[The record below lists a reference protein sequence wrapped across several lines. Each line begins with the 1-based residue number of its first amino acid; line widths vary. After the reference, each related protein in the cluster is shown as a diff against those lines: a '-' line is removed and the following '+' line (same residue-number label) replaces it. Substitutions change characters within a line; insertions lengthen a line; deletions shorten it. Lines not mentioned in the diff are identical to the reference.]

1 MKKGI
6 LIAVC
11 VLFASVASSYAQAF
25 FPTEKIAFYDQLSTY
40 LNSSSS
46 KHDREKSAVVMQ
58 AFRGVWD
65 SYYDDQEANMVMRL
79 CELLHD
85 RTGGKAYANIFNY
98 IEVVQQIP
106 TAGLTHKDVNNWLCY
121 TEAKT
126 QNSLNGVDKYLASCH
141 DIFVDKVL
149 SAKGN
154 SKWTL
159 RDALWGFPSKE
170 RFELTVDGT
179 LALVSQKDESLLKS
193 TKGVYY
199 LDGNRKVAQAVTEI
213 SHDIR
218 TPLTAINSYLDL
230 MKDEENEALKQEY
243 LERIKSRTLS
253 LSDLADELFKY
264 STSTDPTRYPVQSEE
279 VSSEPIDICRT
290 LEECILSFYAAFKGK
305 GIEPE
310 IELPDEPLYVLCDK
324 KSANRI
330 FENIIS
336 NAIKYANDSLC
347 VRLNSDGT
355 AVFSNPAP
363 DLTPVSAAKLFDR
376 YFTVKEG
383 SNSTGL
389 GFSIAKELIV
399 RNGGTIE
406 SELIDGVLS
415 IKVHFKMQET
425 T

>member
-1 MKKGI
+1 MVSLFISKRNITDLEI
-6 LIAVC
+6 LIVVCIVLAIALIIAVI
-11 VLFASVASSYAQAF
+11 
-25 FPTEKIAFYDQLSTY
+25 KIALLKRGYDELTDNIEDQ
-40 LNSSSS
+40 
-46 KHDREKSAVVMQ
+46 V
-58 AFRGVWD
+58 RGK
-65 SYYDDQEANMVMRL
+65 
-79 CELLHD
+79 
-85 RTGGKAYANIFNY
+85 T
-98 IEVVQQIP
+98 QIP
-106 TAGLTHKDVNNWLCY
+106 VTLTTADSHARRTAE
-121 TEAKT
+121 T
-126 QNSLNGVDKYLASCH
+126 LNH
-141 DIFVDKVL
+141 
-149 SAKGN
+149 
-154 SKWTL
+154 
-159 RDALWGFPSKE
+159 
-170 RFELTVDGT
+170 ELTKLQD
-179 LALVSQKDESLLKS
+179 LRNE
-193 TKGVYY
+193 Y

-305 GIEPE
+305 DIEPE
-310 IELPDEPLYVLCDK
+310 IELPDEPVFVLCDK

-336 NAIKYANDSLC
+336 NALKYANDSLK
-347 VRLNSDGT
+347 VNLNRDGT
-355 AVFSNPAP
+355 AVFSNHAP

>member
-1 MKKGI
+1 MVSLFISKRDVTDLEI
-6 LIAVC
+6 LIVVCIVLAIALIVAVI
-11 VLFASVASSYAQAF
+11 
-25 FPTEKIAFYDQLSTY
+25 KIALLRRGYDELTD
-40 LNSSSS
+40 NI
-46 KHDREKSAVVMQ
+46 E
-58 AFRGVWD
+58 
-65 SYYDDQEANMVMRL
+65 DQVK
-79 CELLHD
+79 
-85 RTGGKAYANIFNY
+85 GKT
-98 IEVVQQIP
+98 QIP
-106 TAGLTHKDVNNWLCY
+106 VTLTTTDPLARRTAET
-121 TEAKT
+121 
-126 QNSLNGVDKYLASCH
+126 LNH
-141 DIFVDKVL
+141 
-149 SAKGN
+149 
-154 SKWTL
+154 
-159 RDALWGFPSKE
+159 
-170 RFELTVDGT
+170 ELTKLQD
-179 LALVSQKDESLLKS
+179 LRNE
-193 TKGVYY
+193 Y

-279 VSSEPIDICRT
+279 ASSEPIDICRT

-310 IELPDEPLYVLCDK
+310 IELPDEPVYVLCDK

>member
-1 MKKGI
+1 MVLLFISKRDVTDLEV
-6 LIAVC
+6 LIIVCIVLAIALVVAVIKI
-11 VLFASVASSYAQAF
+11 VLLRRG
-25 FPTEKIAFYDQLSTY
+25 YDELTDNIEDQ
-40 LNSSSS
+40 
-46 KHDREKSAVVMQ
+46 V
-58 AFRGVWD
+58 RGK
-65 SYYDDQEANMVMRL
+65 
-79 CELLHD
+79 
-85 RTGGKAYANIFNY
+85 T
-98 IEVVQQIP
+98 QIP
-106 TAGLTHKDVNNWLCY
+106 VTLTTSDSHARKTAET
-121 TEAKT
+121 
-126 QNSLNGVDKYLASCH
+126 LNH
-141 DIFVDKVL
+141 
-149 SAKGN
+149 
-154 SKWTL
+154 
-159 RDALWGFPSKE
+159 
-170 RFELTVDGT
+170 ELTKLQD
-179 LALVSQKDESLLKS
+179 LRNE
-193 TKGVYY
+193 Y
-199 LDGNRKVAQAVTEI
+199 LDGNRKVSQAVTEI

-264 STSTDPTRYPVQSEE
+264 STSTDPTRYPIQSED
-279 VSSEPIDICRT
+279 VSSEPIDICRA
-290 LEECILSFYAAFKGK
+290 LEECILSFYAAFTGK

-310 IELPDEPLYVLCDK
+310 IDLPDEPVFVLCDK

-336 NAIKYANDSLC
+336 NALKYANDSLK
-347 VRLNSDGT
+347 VKLNMDGT

-415 IKVHFKMQET
+415 IIVHFKMQET
-425 T
+425 A

>member
-1 MKKGI
+1 MVSLFISKRNVTDLEV
-6 LIAVC
+6 LIVVCIVLAIALIVAVI
-11 VLFASVASSYAQAF
+11 
-25 FPTEKIAFYDQLSTY
+25 KIALLRRGYDELTDNIEDQ
-40 LNSSSS
+40 
-46 KHDREKSAVVMQ
+46 V
-58 AFRGVWD
+58 RGK
-65 SYYDDQEANMVMRL
+65 
-79 CELLHD
+79 
-85 RTGGKAYANIFNY
+85 T
-98 IEVVQQIP
+98 QIP
-106 TAGLTHKDVNNWLCY
+106 VTLTTADSHARRTAETLNHEL
-121 TEAKT
+121 AKL
-126 QNSLNGVDKYLASCH
+126 QD
-141 DIFVDKVL
+141 
-149 SAKGN
+149 
-154 SKWTL
+154 L
-159 RDALWGFPSKE
+159 RNE
-170 RFELTVDGT
+170 
-179 LALVSQKDESLLKS
+179 
-193 TKGVYY
+193 Y

-243 LERIKSRTLS
+243 LERIKNRTLS

-264 STSTDPTRYPVQSEE
+264 STSTDPTRYPVQSED
-279 VSSEPIDICRT
+279 VSTEPIDICRT

-310 IELPDEPLYVLCDK
+310 IELPDEPVYVLCDK

>member
-1 MKKGI
+1 MVSLFISKRNVTDLEI
-6 LIAVC
+6 LIVVCIVLAIALIIAVI
-11 VLFASVASSYAQAF
+11 
-25 FPTEKIAFYDQLSTY
+25 KIALLKRGYDELTDNIEDQ
-40 LNSSSS
+40 
-46 KHDREKSAVVMQ
+46 V
-58 AFRGVWD
+58 RGK
-65 SYYDDQEANMVMRL
+65 
-79 CELLHD
+79 
-85 RTGGKAYANIFNY
+85 T
-98 IEVVQQIP
+98 QIP
-106 TAGLTHKDVNNWLCY
+106 VTLTTADSHARRTAETLNHEL
-121 TEAKT
+121 AKL
-126 QNSLNGVDKYLASCH
+126 QD
-141 DIFVDKVL
+141 
-149 SAKGN
+149 
-154 SKWTL
+154 L
-159 RDALWGFPSKE
+159 RNE
-170 RFELTVDGT
+170 
-179 LALVSQKDESLLKS
+179 
-193 TKGVYY
+193 Y

-264 STSTDPTRYPVQSEE
+264 STSTDPTRYPVQSED
-279 VSSEPIDICRT
+279 VSTEPIDICRT

-310 IELPDEPLYVLCDK
+310 IELPDEPVYVLCDK

>member
-1 MKKGI
+1 MVLLFISKRDVTDLEV
-6 LIAVC
+6 LIIVCIVLAIALVVAVI
-11 VLFASVASSYAQAF
+11 
-25 FPTEKIAFYDQLSTY
+25 KIALLRRGYDELTDNIEDQ
-40 LNSSSS
+40 
-46 KHDREKSAVVMQ
+46 V
-58 AFRGVWD
+58 RGK
-65 SYYDDQEANMVMRL
+65 
-79 CELLHD
+79 
-85 RTGGKAYANIFNY
+85 T
-98 IEVVQQIP
+98 QIP
-106 TAGLTHKDVNNWLCY
+106 VTLTTSDSHARKTAET
-121 TEAKT
+121 
-126 QNSLNGVDKYLASCH
+126 LNH
-141 DIFVDKVL
+141 
-149 SAKGN
+149 
-154 SKWTL
+154 
-159 RDALWGFPSKE
+159 
-170 RFELTVDGT
+170 ELTKLQD
-179 LALVSQKDESLLKS
+179 LRNE
-193 TKGVYY
+193 Y
-199 LDGNRKVAQAVTEI
+199 LDGNRKVSQAVTEI

-264 STSTDPTRYPVQSEE
+264 STSTDPTRYPIQSED
-279 VSSEPIDICRT
+279 VSSEPIDICRA
-290 LEECILSFYAAFKGK
+290 LEECILSFYAAFTGK

-310 IELPDEPLYVLCDK
+310 IDLPDEPVFVLCDK

-336 NAIKYANDSLC
+336 NALKYANDSLK
-347 VRLNSDGT
+347 VKLNMDGT

-415 IKVHFKMQET
+415 IIVHFKMQET
-425 T
+425 A

>member
-1 MKKGI
+1 MEI
-6 LIAVC
+6 LIVVCIVLAIALIIAVI
-11 VLFASVASSYAQAF
+11 
-25 FPTEKIAFYDQLSTY
+25 KIALLKRGYDELTDNIEDQ
-40 LNSSSS
+40 
-46 KHDREKSAVVMQ
+46 V
-58 AFRGVWD
+58 RGK
-65 SYYDDQEANMVMRL
+65 
-79 CELLHD
+79 
-85 RTGGKAYANIFNY
+85 T
-98 IEVVQQIP
+98 QIP
-106 TAGLTHKDVNNWLCY
+106 VTLTTADSHARRTAETLNHEL
-121 TEAKT
+121 AKL
-126 QNSLNGVDKYLASCH
+126 QD
-141 DIFVDKVL
+141 
-149 SAKGN
+149 
-154 SKWTL
+154 L
-159 RDALWGFPSKE
+159 RNE
-170 RFELTVDGT
+170 
-179 LALVSQKDESLLKS
+179 
-193 TKGVYY
+193 Y

-264 STSTDPTRYPVQSEE
+264 STSTDPTRYPVQSED
-279 VSSEPIDICRT
+279 VSTEPIDICRT

-310 IELPDEPLYVLCDK
+310 IELPDEPVYVLCDK

>member
-1 MKKGI
+1 MEI
-6 LIAVC
+6 LIVVCIVLAIALIIAVI
-11 VLFASVASSYAQAF
+11 
-25 FPTEKIAFYDQLSTY
+25 KIALLKRGYDELTDNIEDQ
-40 LNSSSS
+40 
-46 KHDREKSAVVMQ
+46 V
-58 AFRGVWD
+58 RGK
-65 SYYDDQEANMVMRL
+65 
-79 CELLHD
+79 
-85 RTGGKAYANIFNY
+85 T
-98 IEVVQQIP
+98 QIP
-106 TAGLTHKDVNNWLCY
+106 VTLTTADPHARRTAETLNHEL
-121 TEAKT
+121 AKL
-126 QNSLNGVDKYLASCH
+126 QD
-141 DIFVDKVL
+141 
-149 SAKGN
+149 
-154 SKWTL
+154 L
-159 RDALWGFPSKE
+159 RNE
-170 RFELTVDGT
+170 
-179 LALVSQKDESLLKS
+179 
-193 TKGVYY
+193 Y

-310 IELPDEPLYVLCDK
+310 IELPDEPVYVLCDK